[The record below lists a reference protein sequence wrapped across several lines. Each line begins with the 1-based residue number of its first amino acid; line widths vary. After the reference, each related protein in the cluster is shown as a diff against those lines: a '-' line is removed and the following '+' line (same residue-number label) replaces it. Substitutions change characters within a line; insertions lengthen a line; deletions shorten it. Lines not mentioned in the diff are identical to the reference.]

1 MKEQFVYGRN
11 PVLELLKSEA
21 NIDRL
26 FVLHG
31 ETSGSIRKI
40 VGMAKDRGI
49 EIKQSDKKKL
59 DELSQMGNHQGVA
72 ALING
77 FRYADLSEV
86 LEKWQAEGKKGF
98 VLLLDGI
105 EDPHNLGAILRTAEC
120 SGADLVV
127 IPKRRSAQVNE
138 TVYKVSAGAAEY
150 VEVARVSNLV
160 NAMEELKRFGY
171 WIYGADMEGESYYS
185 VKLERP
191 IALVIGNEGKGI
203 SRLVKEHC
211 DVIVS
216 IPLMGKISSLNASN
230 AAAILMYEVVR
241 AEKLRDEG
249 Q

>member
-1 MKEQFVYGRN
+1 M
-11 PVLELLKSEA
+11 
-21 NIDRL
+21 
-26 FVLHG
+26 
-31 ETSGSIRKI
+31 
-40 VGMAKDRGI
+40 
-49 EIKQSDKKKL
+49 
-59 DELSQMGNHQGVA
+59 
-72 ALING
+72 
-77 FRYADLSEV
+77 